1 MWSIGRDVVVVVVLF
16 VFVLFGMC
24 FIGVFVIIVVVDS
37 GVFVWEQVNCSNVW
51 SDG

>member
-1 MWSIGRDVVVVVVLF
+1 MWSIGSDVVVVGMLF

-24 FIGVFVIIVVVDS
+24 FIGVFVIIIVVDS
-37 GVFVWEQVNCSNVW
+37 GAFVWEQVIYSNW

>member
-24 FIGVFVIIVVVDS
+24 FIEVFVIIVVVDS
-37 GVFVWEQVNCSNVW
+37 GAFVWEQVICRNVW
-51 SDG
+51 